1 MSPPGRPK
9 GKYRSAQHEGTRVS
23 AARPGRWARIQR
35 WGRQVRA
42 IVAKEWRQLLRDR
55 ALLGFVIFIFTL
67 DILIAAGSADFDLRL
82 SRVGVVD
89 RDHSAASRDLIYR
102 LREPYFETLAVADD
116 DAALERRLDRG
127 ELRAVLTIPHG
138 FESTLVGARQPA
150 DVQLVVDAS
159 SANLGYLVASYT
171 ERIVGQMSAAA
182 NWPAAQRPLSLPQV
196 RLETHTRFNADL
208 REVWFS
214 TISELMTMLTVA
226 AILLPAAA
234 LTREKERG
242 TIEQLLV
249 SPLTPL
255 QIVAGKVVAMVVVTL
270 LGSAVAVVGVMHGLL
285 SVPLRGSM
293 ALFFGLVA
301 LYAMTCAG
309 LGILAATFAR
319 NSGQVGLIVLLLVM
333 PIIML
338 SGTWNMVES
347 MPDWL
352 RAAIEFSPLRHF
364 VTVAYGVLLK
374 GADLGI
380 VALPALKMAL
390 LGLAFLALGIAR
402 FRRQFR

>member
-1 MSPPGRPK
+1 MSGARRP
-9 GKYRSAQHEGTRVS
+9 
-23 AARPGRWARIQR
+23 WARVRR
-35 WGRQVRA
+35 WGRQIGA
-42 IVAKEWRQLLRDR
+42 IVVKEWRQLLRDR

-67 DILIAAGSADFDLRL
+67 DILIAAGSADFDLRMA
-82 SRVGVVD
+82 RIGVID
-89 RDHSAASRDLIYR
+89 RDHSTASRDLIYR
-102 LREPYFETLAVADD
+102 LREPHFETLAVADD
-116 DAALERRLDRG
+116 DAALQRRLDRG
-127 ELRAVLTIPHG
+127 DLRAVLTIPHG
-138 FESTLVGARQPA
+138 FERTLVGARQTA
-150 DVQLVVDAS
+150 ELQLVIDAS

-171 ERIVGQMSAAA
+171 ERIVGQLSAAR
-182 NWPAAQRPLSLPQV
+182 NWPTGPSVLHPVGLPQV
-196 RLETHTRFNADL
+196 RLQTHMRFNADL
-208 REVWFS
+208 RESWFS
-214 TISELMTMLTVA
+214 TLSELLTMLTVA
-226 AILLPAAA
+226 SILLPAAA

-255 QIVAGKVVAMVVVTL
+255 QIVTGKVAAMVVVTL
-270 LGSAVAVVGVMHGLL
+270 LGSLVAVVGVMHGLL
-285 SVPLRGSM
+285 GVPLRGSM
-293 ALFFGLVA
+293 VLFFTLVA

-338 SGTWNMVES
+338 SGTWNLVES

-352 RAAIEFSPLRHF
+352 RALIELSPLRHF
-364 VTVAYGVLLK
+364 VPIAYGVLLK
-374 GADLGI
+374 GADAGV

-390 LGLAFLALGIAR
+390 LGLTFLALGIAR